1 MLGRGKSDK
10 QKRREQM
17 QEQGALQDSLGT
29 NKLEAG
35 LVQQRQQEQ
44 ENTRNQLLDTTDVKK
59 ELKKAL
65 LGMEPVQVP
74 VEFLECKNCES
85 RYRQN
90 LEKCQECG
98 ENSFARKQSK
108 TQKEIK
114 WVQTS
119 EKQLTSKK
127 GFDMIWSEVQASVNE
142 NLTGSYLPAPVIDN
156 VVYSTCGTLIKQIF
170 GNYWKYGIK
179 NEDDAVQVI
188 DIIRKNV
195 LATANKARGGRAL
208 KSQEKTVIEK
218 ISHAISGDSE
228 EDDSG
233 VQGLF

>member
-1 MLGRGKSDK
+1 MLGRGKSDE

-17 QEQGALQDSLGT
+17 REQGALQDSLGT

-35 LVQQRQQEQ
+35 LVQQRQEQQEH
-44 ENTRNQLLDTTDVKK
+44 TRNQLLDTRQVKT

-74 VEFLECKNCES
+74 VEFLECNNCES
-85 RYRQN
+85 RFRKN
-90 LEKCQECG
+90 LDECEECG
-98 ENSFARKQSK
+98 GSNFKRKQHE
-108 TQKEIK
+108 TQKQLK

-127 GFDMIWSEVQASVNE
+127 GFDMIWSEVQGSVNE

-156 VVYSTCGTLIKQIF
+156 VVYSTCGTLIKQIY
-170 GNYWKYGIK
+170 GNYWEYGID
-179 NEDDAVQVI
+179 NADDAAQVV
-188 DIIRKNV
+188 DIVRKNV

-218 ISHAISGDSE
+218 ISHAISGDG
-228 EDDSG
+228 DDDDKG
-233 VQGLF
+233 VAGLF